1 MTSEVMALI
10 QSAPQS
16 PRIKEVPMKLRLF
29 SVIAVFAAFSTY
41 TAIVVMDHG
50 YTGFLELALTGGW
63 GAQVFIDLCIALILF
78 ALWMLPDA
86 REHSIPAWPYFLAIL
101 TTGSVGALAYLVHRT
116 AKDQTI
122 NSSKKGTVPFSD
134 GLIG

>member
-1 MTSEVMALI
+1 MTSEVMAVI
-10 QSAPQS
+10 QSAPQND
-16 PRIKEVPMKLRLF
+16 RIKEVPMKLRLF

-41 TAIVVMDHG
+41 TAIVVMNHG

-78 ALWMLPDA
+78 TIWMVPDA
-86 REHSIPAWPYFLAIL
+86 RERGIPAWPYFLAIL

-116 AKDQTI
+116 AKAQPISPIERGSD
-122 NSSKKGTVPFSD
+122 PFSE
-134 GLIG
+134 GLMG

>member
-1 MTSEVMALI
+1 
-10 QSAPQS
+10 
-16 PRIKEVPMKLRLF
+16 MKLRLF
-29 SVIAVFAAFSTY
+29 SVIAVFAAFTIY
-41 TAIVVMDHG
+41 TAIVVMNHG

-78 ALWMLPDA
+78 TVWMVPDA
-86 REHSIPAWPYFLAIL
+86 REQGIPAWPYFLAIL

-116 AKDQTI
+116 AKIQSL
-122 NSSKKGTVPFSD
+122 NPSKKRTVPFSE